1 MSVRVFKLRWAKLFL
16 FTLFSFRNVIK
27 LWKLYETFSKS
38 SWQQFWL
45 IVFARPLL
53 RTPGKAASIPWVP
66 PPRFTWGSN
75 PFWWARGVLRIWW
88 ANKLYLKSLSQWVA
102 FSPVGVAASVS
113 TLNHSTYHGS
123 GSNWITVWCSAG
135 PLSHHHH
142 LQWVWILGSG
152 VWILRSGFWTTHGA
166 LRITFERALNSVL
179 FCWG

>member
-1 MSVRVFKLRWAKLFL
+1 MSERVFELRWPKLFFL
-16 FTLFSFRNVIK
+16 TLFSFRNVIK

-53 RTPGKAASIPWVP
+53 RAPGKAASIPWVP

-88 ANKLYLKSLSQWVA
+88 ANKLYLKSPSQWVA
-102 FSPVGVAASVS
+102 LSPVGVAASVS
-113 TLNHSTYHGS
+113 TLNHSTCHGS
-123 GSNWITVWCSAG
+123 GSNWISVWCSAG

-152 VWILRSGFWTTHGA
+152 VWILGPGFCVLVSGPPTG
-166 LRITFERALNSVL
+166 LCVL
-179 FCWG
+179 LSRGP